1 MSHLQFQNGYHQY
14 EILEYLGE
22 HGDYWEQAADAVASL
37 ADEEGHFAPYPGGG
51 GCYDYDAV
59 FLLTASEGI
68 ARRHERLLARTAAT
82 LLAEQNVDGGF
93 AESLRIRPRSLDNL
107 RRSWRHVQG
116 ARGQARLER
125 LRQALTLL
133 RPRHDRIETHWSH
146 YSRGW
151 GESDLWDSW
160 FRMLALARIERAL
173 EPESSQRWG
182 FIDFPGIG
190 FSSLRQGAGPVVNR
204 VHYVSPS
211 VLPSRSANSVHVMLQ
226 CDGLR
231 RAGAA
236 VTLYARRSVA
246 DESALGPAVQK
257 AYGIEPGALELVTCH
272 ARSHRGD
279 SIRIAAMALRRLL
292 ALPASTLVLSRNLY
306 ASYVLGVLARRPLLF
321 ETHQL
326 EIGPRKVLQRQIM
339 RASRVITVAISTRLV
354 ECLSEHHGVAPKRP
368 LVLHDAAMDGIT
380 PLPRE
385 GRRAALAALGVPD
398 APGWAL
404 VCGYFG
410 QLYAGRGIEVIEAV
424 ARMRPQYL
432 FLVFGGNDADI
443 EARRRAAPASN
454 LRVHGS
460 RAASCR
466 PGCDGQRRCPPDA
479 VPATGVD
486 RRGHSRH
493 RALDVAHE
501 DVRVH
506 GHRCA
511 RGLLGPACVARGAHR
526 WRQQPAGRLPTI
538 LWPGRHASMPLQA
551 IRLAPRP

>member
-1 MSHLQFQNGYHQY
+1 MTPSRQQIRSETALARGRYGAFIHSCLDGGTSARLTPRADPSAFALCFAIFGLQLVGDHVCLRTHGPEWAAALRRAVRQTAQRRSAAVDLASDKHFLQLLTFCLSSLAVLDRLADDPMPDMVTPLLVADVPGALSRSGVDRGVARSGNHAMFIAILLIHARQNLGLDTDAAIADWVRCHRGWMNRFGFWGPDDSMSHLQFQNGYHQY

-190 FSSLRQGAGPVVNR
+190 FHPCVR
-204 VHYVSPS
+204 
-211 VLPSRSANSVHVMLQ
+211 
-226 CDGLR
+226 
-231 RAGAA
+231 
-236 VTLYARRSVA
+236 
-246 DESALGPAVQK
+246 
-257 AYGIEPGALELVTCH
+257 
-272 ARSHRGD
+272 
-279 SIRIAAMALRRLL
+279 
-292 ALPASTLVLSRNLY
+292 
-306 ASYVLGVLARRPLLF
+306 
-321 ETHQL
+321 
-326 EIGPRKVLQRQIM
+326 
-339 RASRVITVAISTRLV
+339 
-354 ECLSEHHGVAPKRP
+354 
-368 LVLHDAAMDGIT
+368 
-380 PLPRE
+380 
-385 GRRAALAALGVPD
+385 
-398 APGWAL
+398 APG
-404 VCGYFG
+404 
-410 QLYAGRGIEVIEAV
+410 Q
-424 ARMRPQYL
+424 
-432 FLVFGGNDADI
+432 
-443 EARRRAAPASN
+443 S
-454 LRVHGS
+454 
-460 RAASCR
+460 
-466 PGCDGQRRCPPDA
+466 
-479 VPATGVD
+479 
-486 RRGHSRH
+486 
-493 RALDVAHE
+493 
-501 DVRVH
+501 
-506 GHRCA
+506 
-511 RGLLGPACVARGAHR
+511 
-526 WRQQPAGRLPTI
+526 
-538 LWPGRHASMPLQA
+538 
-551 IRLAPRP
+551 

>member
-1 MSHLQFQNGYHQY
+1 M
-14 EILEYLGE
+14 
-22 HGDYWEQAADAVASL
+22 
-37 ADEEGHFAPYPGGG
+37 
-51 GCYDYDAV
+51 
-59 FLLTASEGI
+59 
-68 ARRHERLLARTAAT
+68 
-82 LLAEQNVDGGF
+82 
-93 AESLRIRPRSLDNL
+93 
-107 RRSWRHVQG
+107 
-116 ARGQARLER
+116 
-125 LRQALTLL
+125 
-133 RPRHDRIETHWSH
+133 
-146 YSRGW
+146 
-151 GESDLWDSW
+151 
-160 FRMLALARIERAL
+160 
-173 EPESSQRWG
+173 
-182 FIDFPGIG
+182 
-190 FSSLRQGAGPVVNR
+190 NR

-454 LRVHGS
+454 LRFMGHVPHPVAQ
-460 RAASCR
+460 AAMSSVDALLM
-466 PGCDGQRRCPPDA
+466 PYQRQVSIGVATHDTARWMSPMKMFEYM
-479 VPATGVD
+479 ATGVPVVSSD
-486 RRGHSRH
+486 LPVLREVLTDGGNSLLAPPDDPLAWSACLDALAGDPARAAAIGRR
-493 RALDVAHE
+493 AHE
-501 DVRVH
+501 DYRASH
-506 GHRCA
+506 TWTRRA
-511 RGLLGPACVARGAHR
+511 EALLAAGAS
-526 WRQQPAGRLPTI
+526 L
-538 LWPGRHASMPLQA
+538 
-551 IRLAPRP
+551 